1 MSVEQISMNQLI
13 TDNIDIW
20 TSTVKSKS
28 ASGRGS
34 SKKREPYGVKKL
46 RELILELAVRGKLVP
61 QDPMDEPASVL
72 LERIAEEKAQ
82 LVKDKKIKKPKN
94 LPEISDEEKSFVLPV
109 GWEWAH
115 LQDLTAYVQ
124 RGKGPKYA
132 ESGSVQVVS
141 QKCVQNSGFDLSP
154 ARYVTDESLEKY
166 QEERYLQ
173 DNDILWNST
182 GTGTVGRAN
191 VITNIPEKRIVA
203 DSHVTVIRPTNFYSR
218 FLWCF
223 IMAPG
228 VQARIQPD
236 HENALVSGSTKQV
249 ELNTSSVVSV
259 IVPVAPLKEQH
270 RIVAKVD
277 ELMTLCDQLEQQ
289 TEASIEAHQVLVTT
303 LLDTLINSANADE
316 LMQNWARISEHF
328 DTLFTTE
335 ASIDQLKQTIL
346 QLAVMGKLVPQDPN
360 DEPAAKLL
368 ERIAEEKA
376 QLIKEKK
383 IKKQKALPPISGD
396 EKPFELPNG
405 WEWER
410 VGNYSYVYA
419 GNAFK
424 SGDFNNE
431 AGTKVIKIT
440 NAGVYSFIETN
451 DFLPSE
457 FSEAYPQYQV
467 LEGDLI
473 LALTRPYISSGLK
486 VSVCPSNYNKSLLNQ
501 RVAAIRT
508 FDTTGFTFLFLRSPV
523 VLSHYQQRFGGSGL
537 QPNLKMSD
545 VTDLFIAVPPK
556 NEQLGIVRK
565 VDELFVVCDQLKQQL
580 RHCQKTQLELTDAI
594 VELITGHTKSKKKE
608 INDEISMEIR
618 TTLTTTSKFNHQPE
632 AILAQIINGL
642 DDADAKSVW
651 SKSGLDLP
659 NFYKQLKIEIE
670 AGYVHLPP
678 KADFL

>member
-1 MSVEQISMNQLI
+1 MSVEQTSMNQLI
-13 TDNIDIW
+13 TDNIDVW
-20 TSTVKSKS
+20 TSTVKAKS
-28 ASGRGS
+28 SSGRGS
-34 SKKREPYGVKKL
+34 SKKRELYGVKKL

-61 QDPMDEPASVL
+61 QDSTDEPSSVL

-82 LVKDKKIKKPKN
+82 LVKEKKIKKPKN

-115 LQDLTAYVQ
+115 LQDLTTYVQ

-289 TEASIEAHQVLVTT
+289 TEASIEAHQVLVAT
-303 LLDTLINSANADE
+303 LLDTLTNSADADE
-316 LMQNWARISEHF
+316 LMQNWQMVAEHF

-335 ASIDQLKQTIL
+335 ESIDQLKQTIL
-346 QLAVMGKLVPQDPN
+346 QLAVMGKLVPQEPT

-383 IKKQKALPPISGD
+383 IKKQKALPPIADD
-396 EKPFELPNG
+396 EKPFELPKG
-405 WEWER
+405 WEWCRLQDITSKITDGDHKTPPRINAGFPLLSAKNVRDGYLDTSNTDYIAQEYYIKSRER
-410 VGNYSYVYA
+410 CLPE
-419 GNAFK
+419 
-424 SGDFNNE
+424 SGDLLIVSVG
-431 AGTKVIKIT
+431 GTIGRSSLVPEDSNFALVRSVALIKPMIFDSSYLKYAMDSKLLQESIHKNKRGGAQPCLYLSEISKFPFSMPPLSEQRRIVEKVR
-440 NAGVYSFIETN
+440 ELLQLC
-451 DFLPSE
+451 DFLKIKTT
-457 FSEAYPQYQV
+457 EAQEIQMH
-467 LEGDLI
+467 
-473 LALTRPYISSGLK
+473 LT
-486 VSVCPSNYNKSLLNQ
+486 N
-501 RVAAIRT
+501 
-508 FDTTGFTFLFLRSPV
+508 
-523 VLSHYQQRFGGSGL
+523 
-537 QPNLKMSD
+537 
-545 VTDLFIAVPPK
+545 
-556 NEQLGIVRK
+556 
-565 VDELFVVCDQLKQQL
+565 
-580 RHCQKTQLELTDAI
+580 AI
-594 VELITGHTKSKKKE
+594 VE
-608 INDEISMEIR
+608 
-618 TTLTTTSKFNHQPE
+618 Q
-632 AILAQIINGL
+632 A
-642 DDADAKSVW
+642 V
-651 SKSGLDLP
+651 
-659 NFYKQLKIEIE
+659 
-670 AGYVHLPP
+670 
-678 KADFL
+678 